1 MLARTLFKAAP
12 AVRASTNDFCKIV
25 RSPNTLFNLS
35 TCQSRSLYTPNDG
48 IQKQGSY
55 EGPGKTTVAILN
67 EESSGLVNMVDSFAV
82 DGFRLNDDTKI
93 LGPCVIFPT
102 QVLGNKMITMYHQKL
117 NSMLFTAWNVSGAED
132 ISEESLALF
141 TILDPKLDVLVIGHG
156 LTKSSRN
163 PVDPRTIL
171 KMRQKGLNVEVLTT
185 ENAIST
191 YNFLV
196 EEGRVVAAAL
206 IPPDFVKIIDTDIIE
221 TKERRKSLLSN
232 KDFNFLG
239 SNRGES
245 NTMTDPKD
253 VKKMKSELDKLKE

>member
-1 MLARTLFKAAP
+1 MLNKNPYLFLQKSNMIARTMLYKAVP
-12 AVRASTNDFCKIV
+12 TLRASTCDLCRFTRNPRFV
-25 RSPNTLFNLS
+25 YNLLPH
-35 TCQSRSLYTPNDG
+35 QSRSLYTPNDG

-67 EESSGLVNMVDSFAV
+67 EESVGLVNMVDSFAL

-102 QVLGNKMITMYHQKL
+102 QVL
-117 NSMLFTAWNVSGAED
+117 SWNVSGAED

-156 LTKSSRN
+156 MTKSSRN
-163 PVDPRTIL
+163 PVDPKTIL

-206 IPPDFVKIIDTDIIE
+206 IPPDFVKIIDTDIIQ
-221 TKERRKSLLSN
+221 TKERRKSLMSS
-232 KDFNFLG
+232 KDFNFVG
-239 SNRGES
+239 SNRGET
-245 NTMTDPKD
+245 NTLTDMKD
-253 VKKMKSELDKLKE
+253 FKRMKAELEKLKE

>member
-1 MLARTLFKAAP
+1 MLARTFLCKAAVP
-12 AVRASTNDFCKIV
+12 AFRATRCDFCRFV
-25 RSPNTLFNLS
+25 RIPSMLFNLS
-35 TCQSRSLYTPNDG
+35 GCQSRSLYTPNDG

-67 EESSGLVNMVDSFAV
+67 EESVGLVNMVDSFAV

-102 QVLGNKMITMYHQKL
+102 QVL
-117 NSMLFTAWNVSGAED
+117 AWNVSGAED

-206 IPPDFVKIIDTDIIE
+206 IPPDFVKIVDTDIIE

-239 SNRGES
+239 PNRGES
-245 NTMTDPKD
+245 HTMTDSKD
-253 VKKMKSELDKLKE
+253 LKKIKTELEKLKE